1 MAQGALNFYISDDL
15 LSKYFAG
22 EALPEEAMA
31 IDGWRASHADNEGV
45 FNDSWVAWNV
55 TSRRPYA
62 LPDKEAVWKVITGKS
77 KQQLRYIPWLVA
89 AALISIIAV
98 LSQQKIV
105 HHTGIAAIQSLP
117 DGSVAQIAPGSEIS
131 YAEKFKGKTRT
142 IILKGNGAFDVTF
155 DPDKPFVVEAG
166 PVTITVLG
174 TSFHVSENDSLI
186 IVQVTS
192 GKVNMEE
199 GGKNIVIAAN
209 QMGYYY
215 KQRGEL
221 FLETYHFV
229 FDDERLVD
237 IIKRLSIAYQKKISI
252 KDTTLAQLRISS
264 VFDNKRLEY
273 VLDVITSTL
282 NLKYTYLNSDEIS
295 IEAEE

>member
-1 MAQGALNFYISDDL
+1 MAQGPLNFNISDDL
-15 LSKYFAG
+15 LTKYFAG

-31 IDGWRASHADNEGV
+31 IDGWRSSHTDNEGV
-45 FNDSWVAWNV
+45 FNASWVAWNA
-55 TSRRPYA
+55 TSHRSYF
-62 LPDKEAVWKVITGKS
+62 LPDKEVVWKAIAGKS
-77 KQQLRYIPWLVA
+77 KQPVRYIPWLVA
-89 AALISIIAV
+89 ASLITFIV
-98 LSQQKIV
+98 LLSQQKIV
-105 HHTGIAAIQSLP
+105 HHSGIAAIQSLP
-117 DGSVAQIAPGSEIS
+117 DGSVARIAPGSDIR
-131 YAEKFKGKTRT
+131 YAEKFIGNTRT

-155 DPDKPFVVEAG
+155 DPDKPFVVETG

-186 IVQVTS
+186 MVQVTS

-199 GGKNIVIAAN
+199 GGENIVIGAN

-215 KQRGEL
+215 KQRGTL

-229 FDDERLVD
+229 FDDEQLVD
-237 IIKRLSIAYQKKISI
+237 IITRLSIAYQKKISI
-252 KDTTLAQLRISS
+252 KDTALARLRISS